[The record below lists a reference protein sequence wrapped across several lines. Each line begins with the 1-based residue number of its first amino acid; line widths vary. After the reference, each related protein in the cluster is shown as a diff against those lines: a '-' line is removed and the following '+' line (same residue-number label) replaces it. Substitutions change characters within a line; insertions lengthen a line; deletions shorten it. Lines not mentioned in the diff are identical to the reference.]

1 MVKEDVLFRKMMED
15 PIIKDK
21 FIKVLT
27 IIIIAVVILLSFDVF
42 TQNNDGR
49 RQIVDKDG
57 GVEADLCMILS
68 DIEGVGE
75 VDVMLQ
81 YDEDEK
87 ITGAIVTAGGADD
100 PVVKNNVVNA
110 VMALFDIS
118 ASNVEVF
125 KKSSEKLLEEN
136 SDEN

>member
-1 MVKEDVLFRKMMED
+1 MIKEDVLFKRFIED
-15 PIIKDK
+15 QKAKDK
-21 FIKVLT
+21 FIKALS
-27 IIIIAVVILLSFDVF
+27 IIIIVIVILLSFDVF
-42 TQNNDGR
+42 SQNNDGR
-49 RQIVDKDG
+49 RQIVDRDG

-81 YDEDEK
+81 YDEDDR

-125 KKSSEKLLEEN
+125 KKTGEGVLEEN
-136 SDEN
+136 KDEK

>member
-1 MVKEDVLFRKMMED
+1 MIKEDVLFKRFIAD
-15 PIIKDK
+15 QSAKDK
-21 FIKVLT
+21 FIKALS
-27 IIIIAVVILLSFDVF
+27 IIIIVIVILLSFDVF
-42 TQNNDGR
+42 SQNNDGR
-49 RQIVDKDG
+49 RQIVDRDG

-81 YDEDEK
+81 YDEDDR

-125 KKSSEKLLEEN
+125 KKTGEGVLEEN
-136 SDEN
+136 KDEK

>member
-1 MVKEDVLFRKMMED
+1 MIKEDVLFKRFIAD
-15 PIIKDK
+15 QSAKDK
-21 FIKVLT
+21 FIKALS
-27 IIIIAVVILLSFDVF
+27 IIIIVIVILLSFDVF
-42 TQNNDGR
+42 SQNNDGR
-49 RQIVDKDG
+49 RQIVDRDG

-81 YDEDEK
+81 YDEDDR

-100 PVVKNNVVNA
+100 PIVKNNVVNA

-125 KKSSEKLLEEN
+125 KKTGEGVLEEN
-136 SDEN
+136 KDEK

>member
-1 MVKEDVLFRKMMED
+1 MIKEVVLFKRFIED
-15 PIIKDK
+15 QKAKDK
-21 FIKVLT
+21 FIKALS
-27 IIIIAVVILLSFDVF
+27 IIIIVIVILLSFDVF
-42 TQNNDGR
+42 SQNNDGR
-49 RQIVDKDG
+49 RQIVDRDG

-81 YDEDEK
+81 YDEDDR

-125 KKSSEKLLEEN
+125 KKTGEGVLEEN
-136 SDEN
+136 KDEK

>member
-1 MVKEDVLFRKMMED
+1 MFKRFIADQSA
-15 PIIKDK
+15 KDK
-21 FIKVLT
+21 FIKALS
-27 IIIIAVVILLSFDVF
+27 IIIIVIVILLSFDVF
-42 TQNNDGR
+42 SQNNDGR
-49 RQIVDKDG
+49 RQIVDRDG

-81 YDEDEK
+81 YDEDDR

-125 KKSSEKLLEEN
+125 KKTGEGVLEEN
-136 SDEN
+136 KDEK